1 MCGRFTLFSS
11 AKTLSDDLEIDL
23 KEVNHS
29 HNIAPGDSVL
39 SVYKD
44 PEKNKRVGRY
54 AQWGLKTPQNFH
66 INARIET
73 IDTLPRF
80 RDAWAENRCL
90 IPANGFYEWY
100 QDGLTKQ
107 PYYIFPKSL
116 TPIYIGALR
125 YSLSTDPDNIV
136 LVTTQSNPEIQSI
149 HERMP
154 LIVPTQTHKAWL
166 EGTVSKSDIIEM
178 NATVSMEAHTVSR
191 RVNSTINNDRTL
203 IDKKDPSNDDQLR
216 LF

>member
-11 AKTLSDDLEIDL
+11 AKTISEDLEIDL

-39 SVYKD
+39 SVYQD
-44 PEKNKRVGRY
+44 PDDNKRVGRY
-54 AQWGLKTPQNFH
+54 AHWGLKTPQNFH

-80 RDAWAENRCL
+80 RDAWAKNRCL
-90 IPANGFYEWY
+90 IPANGFFEWY

-116 TPIYIGALR
+116 TPMYIGALR
-125 YSLSTDPDNIV
+125 YSLATDLDNIV
-136 LVTTQSNPEIQSI
+136 LVTTQSNPEIQKI

-154 LIVPTQTHKAWL
+154 LIVPTQSHKAWL
-166 EGTVSKSDIIEM
+166 EGTVSKSDLIEM

-191 RVNSTINNDRTL
+191 RVNSTINNDSML
-203 IDKKDPSNDDQLR
+203 IEKKDPSNDDQLR

>member
-39 SVYKD
+39 SVYQD
-44 PEKNKRVGRY
+44 PEENKRVGRY

-125 YSLSTDPDNIV
+125 YSLATDPDNIV
-136 LVTTQSNPEIQSI
+136 LVTTQSNPEIQSN

-166 EGTVSKSDIIEM
+166 EGTVSKSDLIEM